1 MRIERTGQPVS
12 KLLQQLEEDL
22 RRDDII
28 HLERVPFPRA
38 GEKYR
43 ELVSRFFTEFGIAT
57 VYIKIRSTAFERRY
71 VINAKYDWAM
81 GGIVEGW
88 IVEGDVVRIYEPIA
102 ISLSD
107 IVKALDYYG
116 EAFWKAEERLLSKK
130 MAEAYAEEKPPAD

>member
-28 HLERVPFPRA
+28 HLERVPSPRA

-43 ELVSRFFTEFGIAT
+43 EVVSRFFTEFGIAT
-57 VYIKIRSTAFERRY
+57 VYIKVRSSAFERRY

-102 ISLSD
+102 VSLGD
-107 IVKALDYYG
+107 IGKALDYYG

-130 MAEAYAEEKPPAD
+130 MAEAYAEERPPAD

>member
-1 MRIERTGQPVS
+1 MRIERTGLPVS

-28 HLERVPFPRA
+28 HLERVPSPRA

-43 ELVSRFFTEFGIAT
+43 EVVSRFFTEFGIAT

-88 IVEGDVVRIYEPIA
+88 MVEGDVVRIYEPIA
-102 ISLSD
+102 ISLND
-107 IVKALDYYG
+107 IGKALDYYG

-130 MAEAYAEEKPPAD
+130 MAEAYAEERPPAD

>member
-28 HLERVPFPRA
+28 HLERVPSPRA

-43 ELVSRFFTEFGIAT
+43 EVVSRFFTEFGIAT
-57 VYIKIRSTAFERRY
+57 VYIRVRSSAFERRY

-102 ISLSD
+102 VSLGD
-107 IVKALDYYG
+107 IGKALDYYG

-130 MAEAYAEEKPPAD
+130 MTEAYAEERPPAD